1 MRGDGKQ
8 LATILEGAGEEEEE
22 EGEMGREIAYTSESE
37 RYSQC
42 AISVHSMS
50 IYWPLPSLSTT
61 SSSASSFDFES
72 DEYFDVDSELQLD
85 RGVAENV
92 VPSVVVHRDD
102 PPDVEEDE
110 LFHDTDDNASK
121 GWGLVYHKWYQAYFC
136 NQQPMNYCTY
146 QIPIVENYVS
156 TGGIFIELRTP

>member
-1 MRGDGKQ
+1 MRRNTEQ
-8 LATILEGAGEEEEE
+8 VATVLEGAGEEEEE
-22 EGEMGREIAYTSESE
+22 EGEMEREMAYASDSE

-42 AISVHSMS
+42 AMSVHSIS

-92 VPSVVVHRDD
+92 VPSVVVPRDD

-110 LFHDTDDNASK
+110 LFHDLSPPS
-121 GWGLVYHKWYQAYFC
+121 VRVC
-136 NQQPMNYCTY
+136 MIPMQLITLTHQCF
-146 QIPIVENYVS
+146 V
-156 TGGIFIELRTP
+156 